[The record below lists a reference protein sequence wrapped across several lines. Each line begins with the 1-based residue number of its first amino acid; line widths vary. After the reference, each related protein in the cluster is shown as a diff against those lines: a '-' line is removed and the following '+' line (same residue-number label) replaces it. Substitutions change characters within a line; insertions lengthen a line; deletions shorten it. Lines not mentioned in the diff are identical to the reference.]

1 MTLHTLDTDIS
12 KPEKFTYP
20 FCYEPHPLCRLAA
33 DEVQRHIRESGLLP
47 EDGGEGKMFGVLVV
61 EYCEAVSHLAWVSS
75 QPIPGCLQAATTGS
89 GSCLRCSMLNN
100 PTDTSSAPRHASPP

>member
-61 EYCEAVSHLAWVSS
+61 EYCE
-75 QPIPGCLQAATTGS
+75 GTES
-89 GSCLRCSMLNN
+89 GK
-100 PTDTSSAPRHASPP
+100 PPLHS